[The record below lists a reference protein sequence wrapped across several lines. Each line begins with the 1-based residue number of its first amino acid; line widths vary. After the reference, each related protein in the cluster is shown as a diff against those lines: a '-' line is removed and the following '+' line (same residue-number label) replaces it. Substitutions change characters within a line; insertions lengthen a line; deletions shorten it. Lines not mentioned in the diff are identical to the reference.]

1 MAKMERRQIA
11 VADLIDHPKNP
22 NLHPKEQ
29 IEDIAKSIKEYGQ
42 YYPIIVD
49 EGNMILAG
57 HGKRKA
63 LELLGE
69 KMADCIVMHG
79 LSDKQKKKLLLSD
92 NKIQQFS
99 FLDHEIEE
107 DLIREIDDTD
117 IIGYNE
123 EYIHDLIAPITV
135 DNIGMEP
142 AKPLQEYSTEARQMN
157 TKPEVPQTQDGSPAP
172 APAPQETPTD
182 DLGNPTKADDE
193 NPMASFTAKHTMR
206 CPHCGGIIE
215 I

>member
-1 MAKMERRQIA
+1 MSNKMERKKIA
-11 VADLIDHPKNP
+11 VSELIDHPQNP

-49 EGNMILAG
+49 EGNVILAG

-79 LSDKQKKKLLLSD
+79 LTDKQKKKLLLSD

-99 FLDHEIEE
+99 FLDHSIEE
-107 DLIREIDDTD
+107 DLIKDINDTD
-117 IIGYNE
+117 IIGYNA
-123 EYIHDLIAPITV
+123 EYLHDLIAPV
-135 DNIGMEP
+135 QFDNLGMQPSVPIE
-142 AKPLQEYSTEARQMN
+142 EYSQQARQMN
-157 TKPEVPQTQDGSPAP
+157 TNPAP
-172 APAPQETPTD
+172 PKQDESGNTVPPEPVPTD
-182 DLGNPTKADDE
+182 DLGQPTKADDE

>member
-1 MAKMERRQIA
+1 MERKKIA
-11 VADLIDHPKNP
+11 VADLINHPQNP

-57 HGKRKA
+57 HGKRAA

-69 KMADCIVMHG
+69 KMADCIVMSG
-79 LSDKQKKKLLLSD
+79 LTDKQKKKLLLSD

-99 FLDHEIEE
+99 FLDHSIEE
-107 DLIREIDDTD
+107 DLIKEINDED
-117 IIGYNE
+117 IIGYNS
-123 EYIHDLIAPITV
+123 EYIHDIIAPVDV
-135 DNIGMEP
+135 DNLGMEP
-142 AKPLQEYSTEARQMN
+142 SVPVEEYAQGARQMN
-157 TKPEVPQTQDGSPAP
+157 TNPKPQPTDDSGNPIPPTPV
-172 APAPQETPTD
+172 PTD
-182 DLGNPTKADDE
+182 DLGQPTKASDE
-193 NPMASFTAKHTMR
+193 NPMESFTAKHTIR

>member
-1 MAKMERRQIA
+1 MERKKIA
-11 VADLIDHPKNP
+11 VSELKDHPKNP

-49 EGNMILAG
+49 ETNTILAG

-69 KMADCIVMHG
+69 KMADCIVMSG
-79 LSDKQKKKLLLSD
+79 LSEKQKLKLLLSD

-99 FLDHEIEE
+99 FLDHAIEE
-107 DLIREIDDTD
+107 DLIKEIDDTD
-117 IIGYNE
+117 IIGYNS
-123 EYIHDLIAPITV
+123 EYLHDLIAPV
-135 DNIGMEP
+135 EFDNMGMQP
-142 AKPLQEYSTEARQMN
+142 AVPVEEYAQGAREMN
-157 TKPEVPQTQDGSPAP
+157 TPPAP
-172 APAPQETPTD
+172 APAPADGAPVPTPAPVPTD
-182 DLGNPTKADDE
+182 ELGQKTKADDD
-193 NPMASFTAKHTMR
+193 NPMVSFTAKHQIK